1 MDIIKITGAAV
12 VLMSSF
18 MLGMYFVVVN
28 KTRIKNQISVGK
40 SPRDI

>member
-1 MDIIKITGAAV
+1 MDIIKITGAAI

-28 KTRIKNQISVGK
+28 KNAYKK
-40 SPRDI
+40 SCRYR